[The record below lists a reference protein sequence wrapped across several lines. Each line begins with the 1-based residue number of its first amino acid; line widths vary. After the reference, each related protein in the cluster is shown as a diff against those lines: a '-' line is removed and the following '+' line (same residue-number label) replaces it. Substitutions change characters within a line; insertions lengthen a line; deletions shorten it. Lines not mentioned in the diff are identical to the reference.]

1 MGDKLEQFS
10 KQKYINLETY
20 KRDNTPI
27 KTPVWFV
34 IDNDLIYIITRE
46 STGKVKRLKNN
57 QNVRVVPCSFQGEIK
72 NEWVN
77 GKAQKVTG
85 SEADN
90 VIKLRKK
97 KYGLAVRLS
106 GLFTSQKGNLVVY
119 SIDLTNQIFSQ
130 IIYFKKFANSRET

>member
-1 MGDKLEQFS
+1 MADKLEQFS

-20 KRDNTPI
+20 KRDSTSV

-57 QNVRVVPCSFQGEIK
+57 QNVRIVPCSFKGEIK

-77 GKAQKVTG
+77 GKAQKIMG
-85 SEADN
+85 SEADK
-90 VIKLRKK
+90 VIELRKK
-97 KYGLAVRLS
+97 KYGFAVRLS
-106 GLFTSQKGNLVVY
+106 GLFNSQKGNLVVY
-119 SIDLTNQIFSQ
+119 SIDLTN
-130 IIYFKKFANSRET
+130 

>member
-34 IDNDLIYIITRE
+34 IDNELIYIVTRE

-57 QNVRVVPCSFQGEIK
+57 QNVRIVPCSFKGEIK
-72 NEWVN
+72 SEWVN
-77 GKAQKVTG
+77 GKAEKITG
-85 SEADN
+85 SESDR
-90 VIKLRKK
+90 VIKIRKK
-97 KYGLAVRLS
+97 KYGFAARLS

-119 SIDLTNQIFSQ
+119 SIDL
-130 IIYFKKFANSRET
+130 AN

>member
-1 MGDKLEQFS
+1 MADKLEQFS

-34 IDNDLIYIITRE
+34 IDKGLVYIITRE

-57 QNVRVVPCSFQGEIK
+57 QNVRVVPCSFKGEIK

-97 KYGLAVRLS
+97 KYGFAVRLS

-119 SIDLTNQIFSQ
+119 SIDLTN
-130 IIYFKKFANSRET
+130 

>member
-1 MGDKLEQFS
+1 MRDVLEQFS
-10 KQKYINLETY
+10 EQKYINLETY
-20 KRDNTPI
+20 KRDNTPV

-34 IDNDLIYIITRE
+34 IDKGLVYIITRE

-57 QNVRVVPCSFQGEIK
+57 QNVRVVPCSFKGEIK

-85 SEADN
+85 CEADN

-97 KYGLAVRLS
+97 KYGFAVRLS

-119 SIDLTNQIFSQ
+119 SIDLTN
-130 IIYFKKFANSRET
+130 

>member
-1 MGDKLEQFS
+1 MRDLLEQFS
-10 KQKYINLETY
+10 KKKYINLETY
-20 KRDNTPI
+20 KRDNTPV

-34 IDNDLIYIITRE
+34 IDKGLVYIITRE

-57 QNVRVVPCSFQGEIK
+57 QNVRVVPCSFKGEIK

-85 SEADN
+85 SESDN

-97 KYGLAVRLS
+97 KYGFAVRLS

-119 SIDLTNQIFSQ
+119 SIDLTN
-130 IIYFKKFANSRET
+130 

>member
-1 MGDKLEQFS
+1 MVDKLEQFS

-20 KRDNTPI
+20 KSDNTSV

-57 QNVRVVPCSFQGEIK
+57 QNVRVVPCSFKGEIK

-77 GKAQKVTG
+77 GKAQKITG
-85 SEADN
+85 SEADK
-90 VIKLRKK
+90 VIEIRKK
-97 KYGLAVRLS
+97 KYGFSARLVEVKLQLS
-106 GLFTSQKGNLVVY
+106 GLFNPQKGNLAVY
-119 SIDLTNQIFSQ
+119 SIDLSN
-130 IIYFKKFANSRET
+130 

>member
-1 MGDKLEQFS
+1 MRDLLEQFS
-10 KQKYINLETY
+10 EQKYINLETY

-57 QNVRVVPCSFQGEIK
+57 QNVRVVPCSFKGEIK

-77 GKAQKVTG
+77 GKAQKIMG
-85 SEADN
+85 SEADK
-90 VIKLRKK
+90 VIELRKK
-97 KYGLAVRLS
+97 KYGFAVRLS
-106 GLFTSQKGNLVVY
+106 GLFNSQKGNLVVY
-119 SIDLTNQIFSQ
+119 SIDLSN
-130 IIYFKKFANSRET
+130 

>member
-20 KRDNTPI
+20 KRDNTPV

-34 IDNDLIYIITRE
+34 IDKGLVYIITRE

-57 QNVRVVPCSFQGEIK
+57 QNVRVVPCSFKGEIK

-97 KYGLAVRLS
+97 KYGFAVRLS

-119 SIDLTNQIFSQ
+119 SIDLTN
-130 IIYFKKFANSRET
+130 

>member
-1 MGDKLEQFS
+1 MGDMLEQFS

-20 KRDNTPI
+20 KRDSTSV

-57 QNVRVVPCSFQGEIK
+57 QNVRIVPCSFKGEIK

-77 GKAQKVTG
+77 GKAQKIMG
-85 SEADN
+85 SEADK
-90 VIKLRKK
+90 VIELRKK
-97 KYGLAVRLS
+97 KYGFAVRLS
-106 GLFTSQKGNLVVY
+106 GLFNSQKGNLVVY
-119 SIDLTNQIFSQ
+119 SIDLTN
-130 IIYFKKFANSRET
+130 

>member
-10 KQKYINLETY
+10 EQKYINLETY
-20 KRDNTPI
+20 KRDSTSV

-34 IDNDLIYIITRE
+34 IDKGLVYIITRE

-57 QNVRVVPCSFQGEIK
+57 QNVRFVPCSFKGEIK

-77 GKAQKVTG
+77 GKAQEVTG

-97 KYGLAVRLS
+97 KYGFAVRLS

-119 SIDLTNQIFSQ
+119 SIDL
-130 IIYFKKFANSRET
+130 AN